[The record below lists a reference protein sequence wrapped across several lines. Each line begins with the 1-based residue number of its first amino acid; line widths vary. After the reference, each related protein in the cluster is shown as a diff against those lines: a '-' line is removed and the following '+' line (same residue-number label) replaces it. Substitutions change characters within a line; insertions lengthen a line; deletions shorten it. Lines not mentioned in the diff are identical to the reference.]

1 MSASTLIR
9 ENRVRKLA
17 ASRGY
22 RVEVSREP
30 LQRDNEGRFRLI
42 ESDRNMVVLG
52 ERFDASLDDIE
63 AYLTKEDN
71 WIPVA
76 EARNFIEQLRTR
88 HNAQDIQLL
97 DEDGANLEA
106 WRAVVSRHCVVAL
119 PRPPPQEALLTSWG
133 MCLHAIYVQP
143 KKLSPPL
150 PANVYPWVMR
160 HRETTKSEPP
170 PLRRCRRRGL
180 G

>member
-1 MSASTLIR
+1 MSASTLIH

-71 WIPVA
+71 
-76 EARNFIEQLRTR
+76 
-88 HNAQDIQLL
+88 
-97 DEDGANLEA
+97 
-106 WRAVVSRHCVVAL
+106 
-119 PRPPPQEALLTSWG
+119 
-133 MCLHAIYVQP
+133 
-143 KKLSPPL
+143 
-150 PANVYPWVMR
+150 
-160 HRETTKSEPP
+160 
-170 PLRRCRRRGL
+170 
-180 G
+180 